1 MVNDPIADFLVR
13 LSNASAVR
21 HERVLV
27 PFSKMKDAIAQV
39 LSKEGYVG
47 EVKKSATGALR
58 VELLYTNGRPAVS
71 GFNRLS
77 KPSRRLYTG
86 VHDIQP
92 VKNGKGLLV
101 LSTPAGI
108 LTGNEARKQKVGGET
123 LFEIW

>member
-27 PFSKMKDAIAQV
+27 PYSKMKDAIAQV
-39 LSKEGYVG
+39 LAKEGYVG
-47 EVKKSATGALR
+47 EVKKSNTGALR
-58 VELLYTNGRPAVS
+58 VELKYTNDRPAVS
-71 GFNRLS
+71 GFKRLS

-86 VHDIQP
+86 IHDIHP